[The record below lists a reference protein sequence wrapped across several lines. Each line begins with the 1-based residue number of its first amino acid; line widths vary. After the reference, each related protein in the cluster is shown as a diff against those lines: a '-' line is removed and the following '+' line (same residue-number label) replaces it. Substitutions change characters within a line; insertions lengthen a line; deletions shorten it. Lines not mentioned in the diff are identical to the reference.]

1 MAVTTGSGLTS
12 DPSPALTITI
22 DATAPTFTSA
32 GTATAIDENSGA
44 AQTIYTAAAT
54 DDSSLSYSLK
64 AGNNDD
70 AAAFSI
76 DATSGVVTLTA
87 DPDYETQGSY
97 AFTVVAT
104 DAAGNSSDQ
113 AVALAINDLDDEPS
127 FNISIAVYEQ
137 AVINHNWTTINIS
150 QPFFNPVVIASDPS
164 SNEKDPVAVRIRNLD
179 SDSFE
184 IRLHEPYYKDGS
196 HSNETVSW
204 MVIEAGDY
212 QLADG
217 TRLSAGTTTT
227 DLLSPQ
233 GFETVVF
240 DTSFAAAP
248 TVLSQI
254 QTFNGA
260 DWAITRTD
268 AITGSSFDLTMQ
280 EEEAL
285 NDGAHV
291 SETIGWLAIDQGS
304 ANDGDTFLQAAITA
318 DHITHNTTGVS
329 FAQSFAAAPALIAKL
344 SSFDGADPAN
354 LRFTDLTNTGFSAIA
369 AEEQSLDAELQHLTE
384 QASYLALEG
393 TAGTIEALMVEI
405 FI

>member
-1 MAVTTGSGLTS
+1 MLDHSIFPEGVEIIVRPPTTNLAEYGTL
-12 DPSPALTITI
+12 ALSH
-22 DATAPTFTSA
+22 PW
-32 GTATAIDENSGA
+32 
-44 AQTIYTAAAT
+44 QTV
-54 DDSSLSYSLK
+54 SLSGTY
-64 AGNNDD
+64 
-70 AAAFSI
+70 
-76 DATSGVVTLTA
+76 T
-87 DPDYETQGSY
+87 
-97 AFTVVAT
+97 
-104 DAAGNSSDQ
+104 
-113 AVALAINDLDDEPS
+113 
-127 FNISIAVYEQ
+127 
-137 AVINHNWTTINIS
+137 
-150 QPFFNPVVIASDPS
+150 NPVLVASDPS
-164 SNEKDPVAVRIRNLD
+164 RNDADPAAVRIRNLD

-184 IRLHEPYYKDGS
+184 IRLQEPYCKDGS

-369 AEEQSLDAELQHLTE
+369 AEEQSRDAELQHLTE

-393 TAGTIEALMVEI
+393 TAGTIEALMM
-405 FI
+405 